1 MKQIKFWACFVLSV
15 TNFCQAQLRLASSVL
30 VEQRLVLLSQQQ
42 QQQPPY
48 YASITTKCWI
58 QFYDCNGFY
67 RHERQKGWGDNCP
80 ETFSRKTLAQLS
92 PSIWFDIKDKIGS
105 VLFYSTLS
113 IRKHKWF
120 IIRTWTI
127 LSQKQSHPRAS
138 TRKYQTWDQ
147 RKSWWQ
153 IFLRG
158 PLWTLSSAT
167 CPTLCLRD
175 DPWCARSED
184 TRQYLRYLNRDKY
197 DVIKHCV
204 TRNFTIS

>member
-1 MKQIKFWACFVLSV
+1 MLNPILWLQWVL
-15 TNFCQAQLRLASSVL
+15 QAWKTKGMRWQLSGNIFPKNIRPAQSQHLIWHKRQMSSV
-30 VEQRLVLLSQQQ
+30 
-42 QQQPPY
+42 
-48 YASITTKCWI
+48 
-58 QFYDCNGFY
+58 F
-67 RHERQKGWGDNCP
+67 
-80 ETFSRKTLAQLS
+80 
-92 PSIWFDIKDKIGS
+92 
-105 VLFYSTLS
+105 FYSTLS

-127 LSQKQSHPRAS
+127 LNQKQSHPRAS

-197 DVIKHCV
+197 DLIKHCV